1 MHDQVQPALEVVEQ
15 RDFLAEHQ
23 QDVGRAQL
31 VAGVAVGETRFD
43 VLDAFESD
51 PADQAAAATGQS
63 IDLRNRLPPAPAV
76 YRAQRVGT
84 PAGLHTTPA
93 PQSRKHMTATQA

>member
-1 MHDQVQPALEVVEQ
+1 MHDQVQPALEIVEH

-43 VLDAFESD
+43 VLDAFESE
-51 PADQAAAATGQS
+51 PADQAAGETGQS
-63 IDLRNRLPPAPAV
+63 IDLRHRMH
-76 YRAQRVGT
+76 RAQAFDLGRSEEPT
-84 PAGLHTTPA
+84 SEL
-93 PQSRKHMTATQA
+93 QSLMRNSYAVSSL